1 MEEKTGDLDRLGSM
15 AFTEE
20 QLVRYSRHIIL
31 SEVGGKGQKKIGE
44 ARVLIVGAGGLG
56 SPIALYLAAAGVG
69 TIGIIDPDIVD
80 LSNLHR
86 QVIHHTA
93 DLDRPKVTSAQE
105 KIAALNPDVKVIPY
119 VEYLNAQNALDLFG
133 DYDYIIDG
141 TDNFPVKFLIN
152 DAAYFSKKPFIHGG
166 ILRFEGQLFTI
177 LPSESACYRCIFPE
191 PPPTGIV
198 PSCQEAGVLGALAG
212 LIGTLQGTEVLK
224 LILGIG
230 KPLTNRILRYDA
242 LRTVFREIPI
252 RKNPDCPLC
261 GAQATITQ
269 LEMEEQ
275 TVCDLNKAD
284 AALPKQ

>member
-1 MEEKTGDLDRLGSM
+1 M

-20 QLVRYSRHIIL
+20 QLIRYSRHIIL
-31 SEVGGKGQKKIGE
+31 SEVGGKGQKLIGQ
-44 ARVLIVGAGGLG
+44 ASVLVVGAGGLG

-69 TIGIIDPDIVD
+69 TIGIIDPDVVD

-86 QVIHHTA
+86 QVIHHTS
-93 DLDRPKVTSAQE
+93 DLDRPKVGSAQD

-119 VEYLNAQNALDLFG
+119 KEYLNAQNALELFG

-152 DAAYFSKKPFIHGG
+152 DAAYFAKKPFIHGG
-166 ILRFEGQLFTI
+166 ILRFEGQIFTI
-177 LPSESACYRCIFPE
+177 LPGESACYRCIFPE
-191 PPPTGIV
+191 PPPSGIV
-198 PSCQEAGVLGALAG
+198 PSCQEAGVLGTLAG

-230 KPLTNRILRYDA
+230 KPLTNRILSYDA
-242 LRTVFREIPI
+242 LRTAFREIPI

-261 GAQATITQ
+261 GSQATVTK
-269 LEMEEQ
+269 LEIKEQ
-275 TVCDLNKAD
+275 EVCDLKSAD
-284 AALPKQ
+284 PALRGQR